1 MCITSG
7 LCCAGNL
14 FIQVI
19 LLLSSPGETPL
30 TLFRQQVHT
39 YYRLRLNQ
47 LLLRPSVLNPNV
59 FSFDDSPLFIFCHVD
74 SKTPPSEVYYHN
86 YNVCLLPITRFVNI
100 LLVEVVGIAPTST
113 TTFKQLLRITSI
125 QKVLL
130 IHTQQMHRHPC
141 RKQNFLLYILLHN
154 LC

>member
-59 FSFDDSPLFIFCHVD
+59 FSFDDSPLFYFAM
-74 SKTPPSEVYYHN
+74 SNLSTPIRSMLPPIVFATDNSVRQPYFWWRWADLHRRPQQLSNNFYE
-86 YNVCLLPITRFVNI
+86 CLLNTKRTANTTSAKPQ
-100 LLVEVVGIAPTST
+100 AP
-113 TTFKQLLRITSI
+113 
-125 QKVLL
+125 V
-130 IHTQQMHRHPC
+130 
-141 RKQNFLLYILLHN
+141 
-154 LC
+154 